1 VAEPAVFTGILDCA
15 DFVSVRWRIGAKSR
29 ASSNRAGKG
38 MAMTDPIADLLV
50 RINNGSHRGFE
61 KVDVPASRLKVGIV
75 RILKAE
81 GFIANYKVMEDAKKH
96 PFIRVYLKYAGAKQ
110 EVLQGV
116 RRLSKPGLRVYKQFG
131 MFSKRG
137 EAGAI
142 TIVSTSKGL
151 LTDRQAFQ
159 AKVGGEVLCQVW

>member
-1 VAEPAVFTGILDCA
+1 
-15 DFVSVRWRIGAKSR
+15 
-29 ASSNRAGKG
+29 
-38 MAMTDPIADLLV
+38 MTDPIADLLV
-50 RINNGSHRGFE
+50 RIQNASHRGFE
-61 KVDVPASRLKVGIV
+61 KTDVPASRLKVGLV

-96 PFIRVYLKYAGAKQ
+96 PFIRIYLKYAGAKQ

-116 RRLSKPGLRVYKQFG
+116 RRISRPGLRVYRPYDA
-131 MFSKRG
+131 FSKRG

-142 TIVSTSKGL
+142 SIVSTSKGL

-159 AKVGGEVLCQVW
+159 AKVGGELLCQVW